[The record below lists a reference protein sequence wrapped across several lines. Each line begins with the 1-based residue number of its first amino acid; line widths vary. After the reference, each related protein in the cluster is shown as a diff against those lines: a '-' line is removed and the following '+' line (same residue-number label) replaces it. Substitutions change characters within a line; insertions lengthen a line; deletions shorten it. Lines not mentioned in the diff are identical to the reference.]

1 MTTFPT
7 LKQTSMP
14 YFGEVKKMN
23 NCKVVALI
31 LLSSLLVLAALN
43 ASVQAQ
49 SQATVTVLSS
59 LGGTSDP
66 DVGTTSYDA
75 GTEVTLTATPIDGFV
90 FVNWQIA
97 TPSGTTTTADNPATL
112 TVDAGVDYAAQPIF
126 VPLENPPAGV
136 PVTDY
141 STAAI
146 VVVLSSVG
154 GTTSPPP
161 ATYALADAS
170 ELMLTATAASGF
182 QFSHWVIGGSPM
194 DHGAYSFTATPTD
207 NPYNV
212 NHGYGNTYTYQPVF
226 TPIGTT
232 EPTPIPELSTIIV
245 ALALVVAAA
254 GTIAYKRK
262 TK

>member
-1 MTTFPT
+1 
-7 LKQTSMP
+7 
-14 YFGEVKKMN
+14 MN
-23 NCKVVALI
+23 RTKNCKVVALI

-43 ASVQAQ
+43 VSVLSVQAQ
-49 SQATVTVLSS
+49 SQATVTIISS
-59 LGGTSDP
+59 LGGTTDP
-66 DVGTTSYDA
+66 AEGTTSYTG
-75 GTEVTLTATPIDGFV
+75 GTAVTLTATPVDGFL
-90 FVNWQIA
+90 FDNWQIA
-97 TPSGTTTTADNPATL
+97 TPSGTTTTADNPATI
-112 TVDAGVDYAAQPIF
+112 TVEAGVDYAAQAIF
-126 VPLENPPAGV
+126 VPIENPPAGV

-141 STAAI
+141 TTAAI
-146 VVVLSSVG
+146 VVVLPAIG

-170 ELMLTATAASGF
+170 ELMLTATAASGW

-245 ALALVVAAA
+245 ALALVAAAA